1 VIAAT
6 REHYR
11 QRRISECIRR
21 YQPVALGD
29 DKHGAL
35 DAERGTL
42 IDGARY
48 DDAELAKTKCRM
60 LAAAEIE
67 RLYMPDEATALA
79 RIESAIKE
87 HTDPKWAARVIL
99 DFLQG
104 AKK

>member
-1 VIAAT
+1 MT
-6 REHYR
+6 LHYR

-21 YQPVALGD
+21 YQPVALAD
-29 DKHGAL
+29 DKHGVR
-35 DAERGTL
+35 DTERGTL

-60 LAAAEIE
+60 LAADEIE

-79 RIESAIKE
+79 RVATIIGE

-99 DFLQG
+99 DFFAG